1 MFGKKN
7 QEQDYEGQIVD
18 PRALPTQPG
27 DPTLIVDLPDGQKLI
42 VGQLE
47 PGTIIEVATWRGTG
61 RPDSRTNRLLLGAGF
76 NEDARQKAIRA
87 PRSEK
92 NDSVFSGEPEER
104 EPANQLVSPR
114 KELVK
119 GKHGVARTKTRY
131 SKLGYVAAGIVAVL
145 AIPTLVVNNG
155 LFEVNSPDFGLGTK
169 LGGASSVVAITT
181 EISKTQSGDVVVALI
196 ESNGETQELLA
207 KVSAVGGERILL
219 QANGIQYEVS
229 ADAVTSR
236 VRVVVPF
243 VGSIAK
249 IFGA

>member
-18 PRALPTQPG
+18 PRSLPTQPG

-61 RPDSRTNRLLLGAGF
+61 RPDSRTNRLLLGAGV
-76 NEDARQKAIRA
+76 NEDARQKAISA
-87 PRSEK
+87 PKSDK
-92 NDSVFSGEPEER
+92 NDSVFSGEPEAR

-119 GKHGVARTKTRY
+119 GKHGVARNKTVY
-131 SKLGYVAAGIVAVL
+131 SKLGYVAAGIVAL
-145 AIPTLVVNNG
+145 IAIPTMVASNG
-155 LFEVNSPDFGLGTK
+155 LFEISSPDMGMGTK
-169 LGGASSVVAITT
+169 LGGARSVVAITT
-181 EISKTQSGDVVVALI
+181 EVDEPQSGDVVLAQI
-196 ESNGETQELLA
+196 ESNGVSQELLA
-207 KVSAVGGERILL
+207 KVTAVGGDKVLL
-219 QANGIQYEVS
+219 QANGIQYEVPAS
-229 ADAVTSR
+229 SVTSE

-243 VGSIAK
+243 IGSIAK
-249 IFGA
+249 VFGA